1 MKYILIALFLGVSIL
16 AQAKE
21 DRLTKEEFLNRV
33 ENGTIS
39 LERAPVMGLPP
50 AIQQKIID
58 KTRQNYPRFK
68 EVMWYVHYIK
78 DNNYLYSLFFDWTL
92 DQCSLRIEKIDPK
105 LGKPNEK
112 TMDVVGQRVK
122 KSYCDRVCG
131 ENL

>member
-1 MKYILIALFLGVSIL
+1 MKYILFALFLGFSIS
-16 AQAKE
+16 AQTKE

-58 KTRQNYPRFK
+58 KTKQKYPRFK

-78 DNNYLYSLFFDWTL
+78 DNNYIYSLFFDWTL